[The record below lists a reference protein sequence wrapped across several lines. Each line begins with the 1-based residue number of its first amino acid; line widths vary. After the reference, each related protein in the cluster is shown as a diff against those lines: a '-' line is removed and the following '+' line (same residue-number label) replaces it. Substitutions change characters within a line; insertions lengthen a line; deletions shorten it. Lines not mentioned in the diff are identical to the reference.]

1 MSLNFSSMSQRR
13 RTVLK
18 GFLTV
23 TASTVPAMLW
33 PRHRGAIRH
42 KDKQN
47 VAIWLRRKRLE
58 PKIVQFQVKSYR
70 WIENIIDKF
79 IQG

>member
-33 PRHRGAIRH
+33 PRHRRAIRH

-47 VAIWLRRKRLE
+47 VAIWKRLE

-70 WIENIIDKF
+70 WIQNIIDKF